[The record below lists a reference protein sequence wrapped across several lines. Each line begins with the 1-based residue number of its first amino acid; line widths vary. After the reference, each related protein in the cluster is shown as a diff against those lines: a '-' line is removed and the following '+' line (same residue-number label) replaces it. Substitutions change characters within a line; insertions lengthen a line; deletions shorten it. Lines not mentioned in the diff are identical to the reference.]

1 MVRNIY
7 IYIYILTDIMGRN
20 IEILSLRTA
29 PMNKQY
35 GQNGAHTGRVPHC
48 LIN

>member
-1 MVRNIY
+1 
-7 IYIYILTDIMGRN
+7 MGRN
-20 IEILSLRTA
+20 IEILSLRTS

>member
-1 MVRNIY
+1 
-7 IYIYILTDIMGRN
+7 MGRN